1 MEIKDFNNN
10 TLNIGD
16 IIFFNHKMSQQVI
29 AKISYTKSGK
39 TLFIKS
45 TDIIKCS
52 DSLKK
57 HINNCEKINNRPN
70 IDKELYIH
78 TLCVYCGKVIK
89 IN

>member
-1 MEIKDFNNN
+1 MKIKDFNNN
-10 TLNIGD
+10 NLNIGD
-16 IIFFNHKMSQQVI
+16 SIFFNHKMSEQVI

-52 DSLKK
+52 NNLKN
-57 HINNCEKINNRPN
+57 HIQYCEKINNKHS
-70 IDKELYIH
+70 IDKKLYIH
-78 TLCVYCGKVIK
+78 TLCVYCNRFIK